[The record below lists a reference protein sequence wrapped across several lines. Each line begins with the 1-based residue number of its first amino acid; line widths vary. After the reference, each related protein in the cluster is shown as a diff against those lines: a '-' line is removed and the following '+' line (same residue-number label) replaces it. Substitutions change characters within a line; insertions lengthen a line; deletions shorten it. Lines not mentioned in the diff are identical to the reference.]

1 MEQFRVLLE
10 IVADGNGSHIIVT
23 IKHTNIQIESDVRTS
38 IFDRFARSLPNI
50 GTLFIRKPSFYEKLG
65 LLHIK
70 KMAFEGSYDK
80 FGCLISG
87 VLKPLVKEKLLI
99 GIPAFTRQSN
109 GEHVLCASSDEV
121 KDSLAAMSSQSL
133 NAVPQ
138 VFTAGRSA
146 GSNVIVKKSVF
157 KKAYVIGQFNRE
169 FIIVVHS
176 GIVLAI
182 DQHALH
188 ERVLLE
194 SLLEENDVDMYAQSD
209 DMEEL
214 KSMACRNA
222 VRFGQTISREK
233 LLKLV
238 RSMASIKYPTACA
251 HGRISVCALPFANT
265 FQSQSKEN
273 PQSSI

>member
-10 IVADGNGSHIIVT
+10 IVAEGNGSRVLVT
-23 IKHTNIQIESDVRTS
+23 IKHINIRIESDIKTSVFVRFVS
-38 IFDRFARSLPNI
+38 SLPNI
-50 GTLFIRKPSFYEKLG
+50 SVLFMKKPCFYEKLG

-70 KMAFEGSYDK
+70 KVAFEGSYSK

-87 VLKPLVKEKLLI
+87 DLKPLVKEKLLL
-99 GIPAFTRQSN
+99 GIPALVRQSN

-121 KDSLAAMSSQSL
+121 KVTIAAMCSWSSE
-133 NAVPQ
+133 AVPP

-146 GSNVIVKKSVF
+146 GSNVIVKKSMF
-157 KKAYVIGQFNRE
+157 KRAYVVGQFNRE
-169 FIIVVHS
+169 FIIVAHN
-176 GIVLAI
+176 GIVFAI

-194 SLLEENDVDMYAQSD
+194 DLLAESDVDMYAQSD
-209 DMEEL
+209 NMEEL

-222 VRFGQTISREK
+222 VRFGQVISKGK

-238 RSMASIKYPTACA
+238 RSMTSIKYPTACA
-251 HGRISVCALPFANT
+251 HGRISVCALAFDNT
-265 FQSQSKEN
+265 LESKEDPHN
-273 PQSSI
+273 SL